1 MENEARFGT
10 TTVNDKTATAIRY
23 ERIDGAAGSTY
34 NVQFLL
40 GPDEVARA
48 AGVKPEA
55 LQLTVGERNAQ
66 AITGDEKGVGALVG
80 PSLASETG
88 LTPEERE
95 LRRLDP
101 ERDTYDGSA
110 TNVIEAVPEAQRNT
124 DATEAVLAD
133 IDVDE
138 ALAAA
143 KRLRA
148 IDRQS
153 TQQAEVQQALGD
165 AADTKRVKVGEL
177 DGKSRRLDRVNDLA
191 ESAGTPN
198 DREDQWRAERD
209 KNRQVELMDQLHSQY
224 RVSGNKFHFKD
235 QPGKLAFKDKG
246 AAVISAS
253 NDERVARAMATMAE
267 AKGWKTIKVSG
278 HPDFQRE
285 VWMEASL
292 RGLQVRGYTPDER
305 DRKALDDRL
314 DNAMRN
320 SIEPHDHDKAREQAR
335 LVKSREAAP
344 DAATARTEAPE
355 ASKAPRSA
363 PAGKEATGERR
374 NAAGVVLEHGP
385 APYRNDPKA
394 ALNYF
399 VKLATE
405 KGERV
410 VWGLDLQRAMA
421 EGGAAKGDK
430 VQLSYLGS
438 RQVTIQQPVH
448 DEAGKVIGHKDVDAV
463 RNEWRAEK
471 TDRHRAVEAVA
482 GAMAAAAI
490 RDPAAREAFT
500 HAVAGQLDRM
510 AAAGKVP
517 TVSVYDRA
525 APAPNSEADR
535 ARPAVE
541 RNAER
546 TR

>member
-23 ERIDGAAGSTY
+23 ERIDGAAGPAY

-80 PSLASETG
+80 PSLASESG
-88 LTPEERE
+88 LTPDEVEW
-95 LRRLDP
+95 RRLDP
-101 ERDTYDGSA
+101 ERDADDLSA
-110 TNVIEAVPEAQRNT
+110 TNVIEAVPEAQRN
-124 DATEAVLAD
+124 APPVLAD

-165 AADTKRVKVGEL
+165 AADSKRVKVVDL
-177 DGKSRRLDRVNDLA
+177 DDKSRRLDRVNDLA

-198 DREDQWRAERD
+198 DRDDQWRAERD

-335 LVKSREAAP
+335 LVKSREVAP
-344 DAATARTEAPE
+344 DVAVGRTEARE
-355 ASKAPRSA
+355 ASQAPRSA

-385 APYRNDPKA
+385 APYRNAPNA

-399 VKLATE
+399 VKLATD

-421 EGGAAKGDK
+421 DGGATKGDK

-448 DEAGKVIGHKDVDAV
+448 DQAGKVIGHKDVDAV

-471 TDRHRAVEAVA
+471 TDRHKAVEAVA

-510 AAAGKVP
+510 AAAGKLPAV
-517 TVSVYDRA
+517 TVYDRD

-535 ARPAVE
+535 ARPPVE